1 MAIDGE
7 PKNGDFVRY
16 IEALNRQTE
25 GAPGEV
31 WTRTRR
37 SISLNKRDTVN
48 TQPDQ
53 FETSNSY
60 RSPADPSASSL
71 SRQSSPGATDDGQ
84 ESTTLAARGGQRHLS
99 LALTIAAVIAL
110 WNALDRLTTAINTDT
125 VDMDSLV
132 PVFFLLVC
140 AWMLFIGARG
150 ARRKQNKPLAK
161 LPPLSTVQMGRKPK
175 S

>member
-16 IEALNRQTE
+16 IERLNRQTE

-37 SISLNKRDTVN
+37 GISLNKRESVN
-48 TQPDQ
+48 TQSDQ
-53 FETSNSY
+53 IETNYSP
-60 RSPADPSASSL
+60 RSTEPSASSIA
-71 SRQSSPGATDDGQ
+71 RPSSPGSTDDSQ

-110 WNALDRLTTAINTDT
+110 WNALDRLTTAINTDS

-175 S
+175 N